1 MLQFI
6 REHNFNSVYL
16 YTGVALHIFLYTP
29 STNYSVER
37 SFCTLKR
44 IKNYFRSIMAQDRF
58 LALAVLTIEAE
69 KTTLLDF
76 EEIIN
81 DFVSS
86 ESRKKNI

>member
-1 MLQFI
+1 
-6 REHNFNSVYL
+6 
-16 YTGVALHIFLYTP
+16 
-29 STNYSVER
+29 
-37 SFCTLKR
+37 
-44 IKNYFRSIMAQDRF
+44 MAQDRY